1 MKKPKRVAL
10 IAAGN
15 LAGSPVSRFARLHE
29 QLGPV
34 KSLSYRLASRVAN
47 TLRAG
52 HPVKDYAEFEDC
64 HVILISV
71 PDAALPETIRDLTSA
86 GISWPGK
93 TVLLASASLA
103 SGELEPLAAL
113 GAASGSLCGIP
124 GFEDQWY
131 LLEGDKLAIRESR
144 SFVDPGARRAL
155 AIERGRKPLFLAS
168 LTCTGSP
175 LFALLQAASEC
186 LRHAGLSSAEAAAIL
201 EKQLL
206 RTLRTSAKAGRR
218 AYPVPHGLPNQ
229 IEALSKQ
236 DPELARYLQQSCDL
250 AARFMHRT

>member
-15 LAGSPVSRFARLHE
+15 LADSAVARFSRLHE

-52 HPVKDYAEFEDC
+52 HPVKDYAEFDDC

-71 PDAALPETIRDLTSA
+71 PDETLPETIRDLASA
-86 GISWPGK
+86 SISWSGK
-93 TVLLASASLA
+93 TALIASASLT
-103 SGELEPLAAL
+103 SSELAPLAAL
-113 GAASGSLCGIP
+113 GAAAGSVCSVP

-144 SFVDPGARRAL
+144 NLVAHGPRRAL
-155 AIERGRKPLFLAS
+155 AIERGRKPFFLAS

-175 LFALLQAASEC
+175 LFALLQAAAEC
-186 LRHAGLSSAEAAAIL
+186 LRLAGLSSAEAPAIL
-201 EKQLL
+201 EKQLI
-206 RTLRTSAKAGRR
+206 RTLRTSVKAGRKAHSLPR
-218 AYPVPHGLPNQ
+218 GLSGQ

-250 AARFMHRT
+250 AARFMRT